1 MKIHLLFLF
10 ILAGCSSLNPSEEDI
25 NKAAADAYAKVKAES
40 KINKDPEINAMVD
53 RVATRIA
60 KNSGKNYDWEWIVIE
75 SEEQNAWAMPG
86 GKMAVYT
93 GILPIVK
100 TEAGLAAVLGHEV
113 AHVTEKHGNERYARA
128 VKSNVTGLVIGVGS
142 ALAGQ
147 FFCKTQTCQ
156 TLTGLGGAAAGF
168 AIQFFD
174 MKFSREQETEADKVG
189 LDYMAKSGYRP
200 EEALNVWK
208 RMEEASKGAPP
219 EVLSTHPSNE
229 TRQKNISSWLPEAN
243 ETYSKAPNKLGDGA
257 TIKSL

>member
-1 MKIHLLFLF
+1 
-10 ILAGCSSLNPSEEDI
+10 
-25 NKAAADAYAKVKAES
+25 VKAES
-40 KINKDPEINAMVD
+40 KISQDPEINAMVD

-60 KNSGKNYDWEWIVIE
+60 KNSGKDYNWEWVVIE

-147 FFCKTQTCQ
+147 LLCKSQTCA

-189 LDYMAKSGYRP
+189 LKYMARSGYQP

-219 EVLSTHPSNE
+219 EVLSTHPSNQ
-229 TRQKNISSWLPEAN
+229 TRQKNISQWLPEAR
-243 ETYSKAPNKLGDGA
+243 EIYSEAPSKLGEGA
-257 TIKSL
+257 QIKSL

>member
-1 MKIHLLFLF
+1 MKLNLLFLF
-10 ILAGCSSLNPSEEDI
+10 IFVGCSSLTPSEEDI
-25 NKAAADAYAKVKAES
+25 NKAAAEAYAKVKAES
-40 KINKDPEINAMVD
+40 KINKDPQLNAMVD
-53 RVATRIA
+53 RVARRIA
-60 KNSGKNYDWEWIVIE
+60 KNSGKDYDWEWVVIE

-93 GILPIVK
+93 GILPVVK

-142 ALAGQ
+142 AIAGQ
-147 FFCKTQTCQ
+147 LLCKTQTCQ

-189 LDYMAKSGYRP
+189 LNYMAKSGYKP
-200 EEALNVWK
+200 EEALEVWK
-208 RMEEASKGAPP
+208 RMEAAAKGTPP
-219 EVLSTHPSNE
+219 EILSTHPSPS
-229 TRQKNISSWLPEAN
+229 TRQKNISDWLPEAR
-243 ETYSKAPNKLGDGA
+243 ETYSKAPDKIGEGVQISNL
-257 TIKSL
+257 